1 MTDIYRDYILNREF
15 SSIVKDTVKV
25 YDANIYAKQM
35 EEDISA
41 LEYILSNIYSGKD
54 FLKKRGIDI
63 SNRLNDFRSKINTVD
78 YLNKVEFFELLC
90 AALSEIEDNHLVFT
104 LPYFEKTHRFCM
116 HNTVYFANFVLQKSG
131 DGYIVVASNDP
142 SIKCGDI
149 ITTEEAHL
157 YPTADG
163 QLLYGVFSKQ
173 SIQTVTCICNSRE
186 VKLNVFPIPTK
197 KSDSNIWSYE
207 KYQDIDIVT
216 IHRFAAF
223 SEAEE
228 QDMGKLISLGSKLKG
243 SKKIIIDLRSN
254 YGGDSECVRQFVEN
268 LNGSAVFNL
277 SYAKLNTQGS
287 RLAEISLYTPN
298 LHEYE
303 KEKKEILAD
312 PTSRWQCTSTQP
324 IYEGQYKNDLILL
337 TDRET
342 ASSAEIMV
350 KCVKDNIPQCVVIG
364 ENTSGTLNTGD
375 IRYFYLPNSLI
386 FLNIPTAIFAGIFD
400 EGTGFIPD
408 FWSKDAM
415 QSAINLCL
423 TKDLN

>member
-15 SSIVKDTVKV
+15 SSNVKETVKV

-54 FLKKRGIDI
+54 FLKKRGINVSD
-63 SNRLNDFRSKINTVD
+63 RLNNVRSKVSAVSF
-78 YLNKVEFFELLC
+78 LNKVEFFELLC

-116 HNTVYFANFVLQKSG
+116 HNTVYFANFVLRKNG
-131 DGYIVVASNDP
+131 DGYIVVASDDP

-149 ITTEEAHL
+149 ITAEEDCL
-157 YPTADG
+157 FRTTDN

-173 SIQTVTCICNSRE
+173 SIQTVTCLCNGRE
-186 VKLNVFPIPTK
+186 VKANVFPIPTK
-197 KSDSNIWSYE
+197 KSDANIWTYE

-223 SEAEE
+223 SVAEE
-228 QDMGKLISLGSKLKG
+228 QDMSKLISLGSKLKE
-243 SKKIIIDLRSN
+243 SKKIIIDLRGN
-254 YGGDSECVRQFVEN
+254 YGGDSECVRQFIEN

-277 SYAKLNTQGS
+277 NYAKLNTQGS
-287 RLAEISLYTPN
+287 RLAEISLYTSN
-298 LHEYE
+298 LHDYE
-303 KEKKEILAD
+303 KVKKEILAD
-312 PTSRWQCTSTQP
+312 PVSRWQCAATQP
-324 IYEGQYKNDLILL
+324 VYEGQYKNDLILL

-342 ASSAEIMV
+342 ASTAEIMV
-350 KCVKDNIPQCVVIG
+350 KCVKDNIPQSIVVG

-375 IRYFYLPNSLI
+375 IRYFCLPNSLI
-386 FLNIPTAIFAGIFD
+386 FLNIPTAIFAGIFE

-408 FWSKDAM
+408 FWSKDAL
-415 QSAINLCL
+415 QSAINLYL
-423 TKDLN
+423 TKDL

>member
-1 MTDIYRDYILNREF
+1 MTDIYYDYILNREF
-15 SSIVKDTVKV
+15 SSNIMDTVKV
-25 YDANIYAKQM
+25 YDANIYTKQM

-41 LEYILSNIYSGKD
+41 LEYILNNIYSGKD
-54 FLKKRGIDI
+54 FLKKRGLDI
-63 SNRLNDFRSKINTVD
+63 SDRLNDVRSKINAVN
-78 YLNKVEFFELLC
+78 YLNKAEFFELLC

-104 LPYFEKTHRFCM
+104 LPYFEKIHRFCM
-116 HNTVYFANFVLQKSG
+116 HNTIYFANFALQKSG

-149 ITTEEAHL
+149 ITTEEDRL
-157 YPTADG
+157 YPTSDG
-163 QLLYGVFSKQ
+163 HLLYGVFSKQ
-173 SIQTVTCICNSRE
+173 SIQTVKCICNGRE
-186 VKLNVFPIPTK
+186 TKLNVFPLPAR
-197 KSDSNIWSYE
+197 KSNSNIWSYE
-207 KYQDIDIVT
+207 KYQDIDIVS
-216 IHRFAAF
+216 IHRFATF
-223 SEAEE
+223 SVAEE
-228 QDMGKLISLGSKLKG
+228 EDMGKLISLGSKLRE
-243 SKKIIIDLRSN
+243 SKKIIIDLRGN
-254 YGGDSECVRQFVEN
+254 YGGDSECVRRFIEN

-277 SYAKLNTQGS
+277 NYAKLNTQGS
-287 RLAEISLYTPN
+287 RLAEISLYTTN
-298 LHEYE
+298 LNDYE
-303 KEKKEILAD
+303 KVKKETLAD
-312 PTSRWQCTSTQP
+312 PTARWQCSEKQP
-324 IYEGQYKNDLILL
+324 IYEGQYKNELVLL

-350 KCVKDNIPQCVVIG
+350 KCVKDNIPQSIVIG

-423 TKDLN
+423 TKD